1 MSSLA
6 EIVEEGKRQLANY
19 QTMILPHG
27 DAARLLAAASAAVE
41 WDAAEE
47 EYVNDMRPGVTM
59 RRLTEAEGALRLAV
73 RGDAAAG
80 GQP

>member
-6 EIVEEGKRQLANY
+6 EIVAEGKRQLANY

-27 DAARLLAAASAAVE
+27 DAARLLAVAEAAVEMREVLRRMNYGCDKPDLCPCAASAA
-41 WDAAEE
+41 
-47 EYVNDMRPGVTM
+47 
-59 RRLTEAEGALRLAV
+59 LRAF
-73 RGDAAAG
+73 DAAAG